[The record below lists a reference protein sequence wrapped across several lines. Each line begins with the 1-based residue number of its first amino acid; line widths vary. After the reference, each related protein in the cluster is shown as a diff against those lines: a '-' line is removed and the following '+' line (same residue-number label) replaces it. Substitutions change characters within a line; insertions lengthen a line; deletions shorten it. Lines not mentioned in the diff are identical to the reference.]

1 MRKNSA
7 AMERLTAAL
16 EKFGVLLAT
25 MPKAEQAA
33 GKEEAA
39 ALAPVAAKEPEA
51 LAPAPAPVA
60 TKEPEA
66 PAPAPEVK
74 AEPAPAPVAPAPAPV
89 AEPAAPA
96 PAQAPVDLAD
106 VRHRT
111 QRIAAD
117 NEEARRILREK
128 VHALGVRRISDL
140 TGDAL
145 RAYAAKLSELEAK
158 AE

>member
-1 MRKNSA
+1 MLEEEMRKNSA

-51 LAPAPAPVA
+51 
-60 TKEPEA
+60 

-74 AEPAPAPVAPAPAPV
+74 AEPAPALVAAAPAAV

-117 NEEARRILREK
+117 NEEARRILRET

>member
-1 MRKNSA
+1 MLEEEMRKNSA

-39 ALAPVAAKEPEA
+39 ALAPVAA
-51 LAPAPAPVA
+51 
-60 TKEPEA
+60 KEPEA

-117 NEEARRILREK
+117 NEEARRILRET

>member
-1 MRKNSA
+1 MLEEEMRKNSA

-16 EKFGVLLAT
+16 EKLGVLLAT

-33 GKEEAA
+33 NEQAAVLTPEAA
-39 ALAPVAAKEPEA
+39 PAKSH
-51 LAPAPAPVA
+51 
-60 TKEPEA
+60 
-66 PAPAPEVK
+66 APAPEVK
-74 AEPAPAPVAPAPAPV
+74 AEPAPAPVAPAPAPAPV

-117 NEEARRILREK
+117 NEEARRILRET

>member
-1 MRKNSA
+1 MLEEELRKNSA
-7 AMERLTAAL
+7 AMERLTEAL
-16 EKFGVLLAT
+16 EKFGILFSSAAR
-25 MPKAEQAA
+25 AEQAA
-33 GKEEAA
+33 NEQAA
-39 ALAPVAAKEPEA
+39 VLAPVAA
-51 LAPAPAPVA
+51 
-60 TKEPEA
+60 KEPEA

-74 AEPAPAPVAPAPAPV
+74 AEPAPAPVAPAPV

-117 NEEARRILREK
+117 NEEARRILRET

-145 RAYAAKLSELEAK
+145 RVYAAKLSELEAK

>member
-1 MRKNSA
+1 MLEEEMRKNSA

-51 LAPAPAPVA
+51 
-60 TKEPEA
+60 

-74 AEPAPAPVAPAPAPV
+74 AEPAPALVAPAPAPV

-117 NEEARRILREK
+117 NEEARRILRET

>member
-1 MRKNSA
+1 MLEEEMRKNSA

-16 EKFGVLLAT
+16 EKLGVMLSSAAR
-25 MPKAEQAA
+25 AEQAA
-33 GKEEAA
+33 NEQAA
-39 ALAPVAAKEPEA
+39 VPAPVAAKEPEA
-51 LAPAPAPVA
+51 PAPA
-60 TKEPEA
+60 T
-66 PAPAPEVK
+66 EVK

-89 AEPAAPA
+89 AEPAAPGPGKA
-96 PAQAPVDLAD
+96 LTLVDLED

>member
-1 MRKNSA
+1 MLEEELRKNSA

-16 EKFGVLLAT
+16 EKFGVLFSSAAR
-25 MPKAEQAA
+25 AEQAA
-33 GKEEAA
+33 NEQAA
-39 ALAPVAAKEPEA
+39 ALTPEA
-51 LAPAPAPVA
+51 ASA
-60 TKEPEA
+60 KA

-89 AEPAAPA
+89 AEPAAPAPA

-117 NEEARRILREK
+117 NEEARRILRET

-145 RAYAAKLSELEAK
+145 RAYAAKLSQLEAK

>member
-1 MRKNSA
+1 MLEEEMRKNSA

-33 GKEEAA
+33 NEQAAVLTPEAA
-39 ALAPVAAKEPEA
+39 PAKSH
-51 LAPAPAPVA
+51 
-60 TKEPEA
+60 
-66 PAPAPEVK
+66 APAPEVK

-111 QRIAAD
+111 QRIASD
-117 NEEARRILREK
+117 NEEARRILRET
-128 VHALGVRRISDL
+128 VHSLGVRRISDL

-145 RAYAAKLSELEAK
+145 RAYAEKLAELEAK
-158 AE
+158 AKAE

>member
-1 MRKNSA
+1 MLEEEMRKNSA

-33 GKEEAA
+33 NEQAA
-39 ALAPVAAKEPEA
+39 ALAPVAA
-51 LAPAPAPVA
+51 
-60 TKEPEA
+60 KEPEA

-117 NEEARRILREK
+117 NEEARRILRET